1 MHSMC
6 SLRNSQ
12 FWECFSV
19 EFGLGTIISQSSFYN
34 ENNINKDIFLSTD
47 YMPDTPL
54 NTLYIM
60 LNNNPVNCVP
70 GSQSYPFETD
80 FKRPLFF

>member
-1 MHSMC
+1 M
-6 SLRNSQ
+6 RV
-12 FWECFSV
+12 FV

-34 ENNINKDIFLSTD
+34 ENNINNDFFEHWLHARHSTK
-47 YMPDTPL
+47 YFI
-54 NTLYIM
+54 YIM

-70 GSQSYPFETD
+70 GSYSYPFETD